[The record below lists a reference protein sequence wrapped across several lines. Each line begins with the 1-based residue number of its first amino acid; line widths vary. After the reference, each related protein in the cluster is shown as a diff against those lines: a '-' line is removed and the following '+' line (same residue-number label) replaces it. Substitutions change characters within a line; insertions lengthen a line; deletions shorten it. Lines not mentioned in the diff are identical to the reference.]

1 MLKWF
6 KTNFWDFIAS
16 KILRNRVFLLFA
28 IFSFTIFMSIQWKNM
43 RFTFTE
49 ANLLPDN
56 HEVNLQYNSFLD
68 KFGEEG
74 NLIVLGFKD
83 DNFFTEKNIK
93 ACEQFVAHIKKDKA
107 VELTLSIEN
116 LKVLSKDT
124 VAQKFKLVPFINND
138 SISKTYLKQKESEF
152 YNNLPFY
159 EGMLFNKESGAVR
172 FAIYMDKKIV
182 NTKARKDFIE
192 KYLSQER
199 ISSFENETGLDLRV
213 SGMPYIRTLN
223 AKSIVDEIGLFVGAA
238 LGVTSLLFFFFYRS
252 IRATMISMFVV
263 IVGVMWS
270 FGTLGLLNYEITV
283 LTAIIPPLI
292 IVIGIPNCIFLINK
306 YQQEI
311 KIHGN
316 KAKSLQR
323 VISKVGNATL
333 LTNLTTAAG
342 FGTFIF
348 TDSKLL
354 KEFGIVASLNIVF
367 LFFLCLIIIP
377 IAYSYMPAPKEK
389 HLAHLGKNY
398 MVSFI
403 RWIEKTIRNYRI
415 AVFSTAIGLL
425 IFGII
430 GIYQIKVSG
439 SIIEDMPK
447 KTGFYTDI
455 LFFEKEFDGVMP
467 LEIIIDTKKPK
478 GALKSTTLK
487 RIEELQETIEEIPE
501 LSKPVSIVNLVKYSK
516 QAYYNGNTDFYELPS
531 KQEEAFILSYIK
543 NSTQKGN
550 ENMLKSYVD
559 STKQYARITTFM
571 RDIGTDKMQKIEER
585 LQEKINHIFPKE
597 RYTVSITGKAYV
609 FEKGTHYLI
618 GNLVQSL
625 LFAIILISLLMAY
638 MFRSFKMIIISLL
651 PNILPLVMTAGLM
664 GFLGIPIKPSTILV
678 FSIAFGI
685 SVDDTIHFLAKYR
698 QELKV
703 NNWKIKRSVY
713 NTVKEAGIS
722 MFYTSVVLFFGF
734 SVFTLSNF
742 GGTIALGGLVATTL
756 LFAMISNLIL
766 LPTLLLSLDKTIAN
780 EEEFVEPTINILTD
794 EFSDEDFE
802 EENSNEK

>member
-1 MLKWF
+1 MLKWLS
-6 KTNFWDFIAS
+6 TSFWDYIAS
-16 KILRNRVFLLFA
+16 RILRNRVFLL
-28 IFSFTIFMSIQWKNM
+28 ILILLFTIFMSFQWKNM

-49 ANLLPDN
+49 ANLLPDD
-56 HEVNLQYNSFLD
+56 HEVNIQYNSFLE

-74 NLIVLGFKD
+74 NLVVLGFKD
-83 DNFFTEKNIK
+83 KNFFTEKNYRAWEK
-93 ACEQFVAHIKKDKA
+93 FVSEIKKDKA
-107 VELTLSIEN
+107 TELTLSIED
-116 LKVLSKDT
+116 LRVLEKDT
-124 VAQKFKLVPFINND
+124 IAQKFKLVPFINND
-138 SISKTYLKQKESEF
+138 SISDNYLKTKEKEF
-152 YNNLPFY
+152 YNDLPFY

-182 NTKARKDFIE
+182 NTPARKAFIE
-192 KYLSQER
+192 KHLSQEK
-199 ISSFENETGLDLRV
+199 INAFEKETGLDLRV

-223 AKSIVDEIGLFVGAA
+223 ANSIISEIGLFVGAA
-238 LGVTSLLFFFFYRS
+238 LGITSLLFFFFFRS
-252 IRATMISMFVV
+252 FRATMISMFVV
-263 IVGVMWS
+263 IIGVMWS

-311 KIHGN
+311 KNHGN

-333 LTNLTTAAG
+333 MTNLTTAAG

-354 KEFGIVASLNIVF
+354 SEFGIVASLNIVF
-367 LFFLCLIIIP
+367 LFILCLIIIP
-377 IAYSYMPAPKEK
+377 IVYSYMPMPKEK

-398 MVSFI
+398 MAAFI
-403 RWIEKTIRNYRI
+403 NWIENTIRHHRV
-415 AVFSTAIGLL
+415 AVFSTAIGILVL
-425 IFGII
+425 GIV

-447 KTGFYTDI
+447 KAPFFKDIVFY
-455 LFFEKEFDGVMP
+455 EKEFDGVMP
-467 LEIIIDTKKPK
+467 LEIVINTKRPK
-478 GALKSTTLK
+478 GALKSVTLK
-487 RIEELQETIEEIPE
+487 RIEELQETIIEIPE

-516 QAYYNGNTDFYELPS
+516 QAYYNGNPEFYELPT

-559 STKQYARITTFM
+559 STGQYARITTFM

-585 LQEKINHIFPKE
+585 LQDKINHIFPKE
-597 RYTVSITGKAYV
+597 RYEVSLTGKAYV

-618 GNLVQSL
+618 DNLVQSL
-625 LFAIILISLLMAY
+625 LFAIVLISLLMAY
-638 MFRSFKMIIISLL
+638 MFRSFKMIIVSLL

-698 QELKV
+698 QELKA
-703 NNWKIKRSVY
+703 NDWKIKRSVY
-713 NTVKEAGIS
+713 ATLKEAGIS

-734 SVFTLSNF
+734 SVFTLSDF
-742 GGTIALGGLVATTL
+742 GGTVALGGLVATTL
-756 LFAMISNLIL
+756 LFAMLSNLIL
-766 LPTLLLSLDKTIAN
+766 LPALLLSLDKTIAN
-780 EEEFVEPTINILTD
+780 QQEFLEPTLDILA
-794 EFSDEDFE
+794 EDIE

>member
-1 MLKWF
+1 MLKWLS
-6 KTNFWDFIAS
+6 TSFWDYIAS
-16 KILRNRVFLLFA
+16 RILRNRVFLLVL
-28 IFSFTIFMSIQWKNM
+28 IVLFTIFMSFQWKNM

-49 ANLLPDN
+49 ANLLPDD
-56 HEVNLQYNSFLD
+56 HEVNIQYNSFLE

-74 NLIVLGFKD
+74 NLVVLGFKD
-83 DNFFTEKNIK
+83 KNFFTEKNYRAWEK
-93 ACEQFVAHIKKDKA
+93 FVSEIKKDKA
-107 VELTLSIEN
+107 TELTLSIED
-116 LKVLSKDT
+116 LRVLEKDT
-124 VAQKFKLVPFINND
+124 IAQKFKLVPFINND
-138 SISKTYLKQKESEF
+138 SISDNYLKTKEKEF
-152 YNNLPFY
+152 YNDLPFY

-182 NTKARKDFIE
+182 NTPARKAFIE
-192 KYLSQER
+192 KHLSQEK
-199 ISSFENETGLDLRV
+199 INAFEKETGLDLRV

-223 AKSIVDEIGLFVGAA
+223 ANSIISEIGLFVGAA
-238 LGVTSLLFFFFYRS
+238 LGITSLLFFFFFRS
-252 IRATMISMFVV
+252 FRATMISMFVV
-263 IVGVMWS
+263 IIGVMWS

-311 KIHGN
+311 KNHGN

-333 LTNLTTAAG
+333 MTNLTTAAG

-354 KEFGIVASLNIVF
+354 SEFGIVASLNIVF
-367 LFFLCLIIIP
+367 LFILCLIIIP
-377 IAYSYMPAPKEK
+377 IVYSYMPMPKEK

-398 MVSFI
+398 MAAFI
-403 RWIEKTIRNYRI
+403 NWIENTIRHHRV
-415 AVFSTAIGLL
+415 AVFSTAIGILVL
-425 IFGII
+425 GII
-430 GIYQIKVSG
+430 GIYQITVSG

-447 KTGFYTDI
+447 KAPFFKDIVFY
-455 LFFEKEFDGVMP
+455 EKEFDGVMP
-467 LEIIIDTKKPK
+467 LEIVVDTKRPK
-478 GALKSTTLK
+478 GALKSVTLK
-487 RIEELQETIEEIPE
+487 RIEELQETIIEIPE

-516 QAYYNGNTDFYELPS
+516 QAYYNGNPEFYELPT

-559 STKQYARITTFM
+559 STGQYARITTFM

-585 LQEKINHIFPKE
+585 LQDKINHIFPKE
-597 RYTVSITGKAYV
+597 RYEVSLTGKAYV

-618 GNLVQSL
+618 DNLVQSL
-625 LFAIILISLLMAY
+625 LFAIVLISLLMAY
-638 MFRSFKMIIISLL
+638 MFRSFKMIVVSLL

-698 QELKV
+698 QELKA
-703 NNWKIKRSVY
+703 NDWKIKRSVY
-713 NTVKEAGIS
+713 STLKEAGIS

-734 SVFTLSNF
+734 SVFTLSDF
-742 GGTIALGGLVATTL
+742 GGTVALGGLVATTL
-756 LFAMISNLIL
+756 LFAMLSNLIL
-766 LPTLLLSLDKTIAN
+766 LPALLLSLDKTIAN
-780 EEEFVEPTINILTD
+780 QQEFLEPTLDILA
-794 EFSDEDFE
+794 EDIE